1 MIGSWRAAAPP
12 PGTIRDR
19 ADEILNR
26 PEFEQHK
33 SVLQRV
39 VEWIGDQLNRFSFGI
54 GGGPGFLGNL
64 IGLLFVVGA
73 VVLLVVLIRSFRR
86 APRAPVE
93 DELSVE
99 EEARRSAKQWRTD
112 AERFEAEQRWRE
124 AMRARYRELI
134 RELVDDRVL
143 VDVPGRTTGEYRAEL
158 AAARPPA
165 APAFDALTELF
176 EIAWYGG
183 RPTGATQHQQFRQ
196 LAAAVREQV
205 LRSIEPER
213 EPEPARAR

>member
-1 MIGSWRAAAPP
+1 MSRRF
-12 PGTIRDR
+12 TIAFLPCAMALALASGATAQR
-19 ADEILNR
+19 R
-26 PEFEQHK
+26 PSIAIMPAQH
-33 SVLQRV
+33 SQP
-39 VEWIGDQLNRFSFGI
+39 DS
-54 GGGPGFLGNL
+54 
-64 IGLLFVVGA
+64 
-73 VVLLVVLIRSFRR
+73 
-86 APRAPVE
+86 
-93 DELSVE
+93 
-99 EEARRSAKQWRTD
+99 RSAENVTRGLV
-112 AERFEAEQRWRE
+112 ERFEAEQRWRE